1 MGTHRH
7 PGLWYYI
14 RNLFIGNVF
23 QYLIYKKI
31 QQMIYKATA
40 DVELQS
46 ILKSQLE
53 QAQKENNDSSSS
65 SSSSQQPKS
74 MEEIIGLINM
84 VIDVKGIIAS
94 LEHSVIL
101 MEYWK
106 LEIKDCQIYQD
117 FIKKILNDLQNHQQQ
132 QQQQFSTQTQ

>member
-1 MGTHRH
+1 
-7 PGLWYYI
+7 
-14 RNLFIGNVF
+14 
-23 QYLIYKKI
+23 
-31 QQMIYKATA
+31 MIYKATA

-53 QAQKENNDSSSS
+53 QAQKENNDSSSSS

-117 FIKKILNDLQNHQQQ
+117 FIKNIK
-132 QQQQFSTQTQ
+132 

>member
-1 MGTHRH
+1 
-7 PGLWYYI
+7 
-14 RNLFIGNVF
+14 
-23 QYLIYKKI
+23 
-31 QQMIYKATA
+31 MIYKATA

-84 VIDVKGIIAS
+84 VIDVKG
-94 LEHSVIL
+94 
-101 MEYWK
+101 
-106 LEIKDCQIYQD
+106 
-117 FIKKILNDLQNHQQQ
+117 
-132 QQQQFSTQTQ
+132 

>member
-1 MGTHRH
+1 
-7 PGLWYYI
+7 
-14 RNLFIGNVF
+14 
-23 QYLIYKKI
+23 
-31 QQMIYKATA
+31 MIYKATA

-117 FIKKILNDLQNHQQQ
+117 FIKNIK
-132 QQQQFSTQTQ
+132 